1 MQREKGNFKFHRKA
15 QERSQLRKSKK
26 QNTEEI
32 KFKQVQEIIVKEII
46 LSDTCENEIKIYRT
60 LKL

>member
-1 MQREKGNFKFHRKA
+1 MQREKENFEFHRKA
-15 QERSQLRKSKK
+15 QERSQLRKNKK

-46 LSDTCENEIKIYRT
+46 LSDTCENEIKTYRT